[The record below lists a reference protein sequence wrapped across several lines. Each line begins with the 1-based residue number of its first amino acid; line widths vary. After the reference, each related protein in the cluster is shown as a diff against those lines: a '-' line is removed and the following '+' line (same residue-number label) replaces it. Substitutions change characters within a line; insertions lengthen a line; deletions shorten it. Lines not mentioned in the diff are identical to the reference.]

1 MSKGAD
7 LLIRNGYLP
16 ERDGEYDLAVADGEV
31 VAIDTALDRSGTRE
45 IDADGNVVAPGFV
58 DSHLHVDKAYSA
70 DGDRTP
76 RFNDRGLDLSR
87 LRERSQNHYR
97 NTSKVELTE
106 NAVRLCS
113 RAVEHGTLFV
123 RAHVNVGTGF
133 GTKVVE
139 SVLRA
144 REQLDGILDMQVVLF
159 PDAGILNDE
168 SAESLLA
175 ESLAM
180 GADLV
185 GGADPAT
192 KNGDIGATLDA
203 WFDVATA
210 HDAGIDVHLHSPD
223 TLSVYEL
230 LRLADETAAR
240 SYGGRVTASHSFG
253 LADVAGREP
262 GDIAEPEHHPH
273 DLKAFPQGELDA
285 VIDRVADA
293 GLKIT
298 SSYHNVR
305 PGMPFRALSAADVPV
320 GWGSDNVCDYVVRHA
335 QPDPLLGTYVNAC
348 KLDYNFHTFAS
359 NQGLELLWETIT
371 DGAASV
377 LDLDGYGIREG
388 TPADLVVLDEPSPQ
402 WAIINQAERRYV
414 IKDGRVV
421 VEDGSLV
428 SEVG

>member
-1 MSKGAD
+1 MSKSTD

-16 ERDGEYDLAVADGEV
+16 GRAGEYDLAVADGEV
-31 VAIDTALDRSGTRE
+31 VAIDTTLDRSGTRE
-45 IDADGNVVAPGFV
+45 IDANGNVVAPGFV

-70 DGDRTP
+70 DGERMP
-76 RFNDRGLDLSR
+76 RFNDSGLDLSS
-87 LRERSQNHYR
+87 LRERSQEHYR
-97 NTSKVELTE
+97 NTSKAELTE

-113 RAVEHGTLFV
+113 EAVENGTLFV
-123 RAHVNVGTGF
+123 RAHVNFGNGF

-139 SVLRA
+139 SVLEA
-144 REQLDGILDMQVVLF
+144 RERLDGILDLQIVLF

-168 SAESLLA
+168 SAESLLV
-175 ESLAM
+175 ESLEM

-203 WFDVATA
+203 WFDIATA
-210 HDAGIDVHLHSPD
+210 HDAGIDVHLHSPG

-253 LADVAGREP
+253 LADVAGRES
-262 GDIAEPEHHPH
+262 GDISEPKYHPH
-273 DLKAFPQGELDA
+273 DLKAFSQGEVDA
-285 VIDRVADA
+285 VIERIADA
-293 GLKIT
+293 GVKIT

-305 PGMPFRALSAADVPV
+305 PGMPFRELSAADIPV
-320 GWGSDNVCDYVVRHA
+320 GSGSDNVCDYVVGHA

-359 NQGLELLWETIT
+359 NRGLELLWETIT
-371 DGAASV
+371 DGGASV
-377 LDLDGYGIREG
+377 LGLDEYGIRES

-421 VEDGSLV
+421 AEDGSLV
-428 SEVG
+428 ADVG